1 MSPSKIDT
9 EMREQ
14 RILDA
19 ASALISHYGY
29 DKTTV
34 DDIAREAGV
43 SKGAIYLH
51 FKGKEA
57 LFEGIL
63 RREMFAYGQ
72 SWLDYIEADPQGGT
86 IGGLYR
92 AVLHAINSNPLM
104 SAMIRRDRRI
114 MGSYLRK
121 PDHMFT
127 ALRSGSLWADT
138 LRAMQEA
145 GAVRQDRDPV
155 VMAHIMDLF
164 SFGLV
169 SVEEFKQSEDIPPFH
184 IVMETMA
191 DMMDE
196 LLTPEDGGNR
206 EAGRAIIQELA
217 ATSRRYFEQ
226 MQPHNKSNADDADLC
241 RLVLSLSK

>member
-1 MSPSKIDT
+1 MSPSKIETDS
-9 EMREQ
+9 REQ

-34 DDIAREAGV
+34 EDIAREAGI

-51 FKGKEA
+51 FDGKEA
-57 LFEGIL
+57 LFEGLL

-72 SWLDYIEADPQGGT
+72 SWLDYMESDPRGGT
-86 IGGLYR
+86 IGSLYR
-92 AVLHAINSNPLM
+92 AVLHAINSRPLM
-104 SAMIRRDRRI
+104 SAIIRRDRRI

-121 PDHMFT
+121 PDNMFT
-127 ALRSGSLWADT
+127 ALQSGSLWADT

-145 GAVRQDRDPV
+145 GAVRRGWDPV
-155 VMAHIMDLF
+155 VIAHILDLF

-169 SVEEFKQSEDIPPFH
+169 SVEEFKQPDNIPSFDV
-184 IVMETMA
+184 VMETMA
-191 DMMDE
+191 EMMDQ

-206 EAGRAIIQELA
+206 EAGKAIIQELA
-217 ATSRRYFEQ
+217 AVSRRYFEQ
-226 MQPHNKSNADDADLC
+226 MQVQVKPDTD
-241 RLVLSLSK
+241 